1 MVQQVNTL
9 AIRPSAELRP
19 ENHTVEK
26 HPCKSSSDL
35 YTCDHTLLN
44 SGLEKWFRS

>member
-9 AIRPSAELRP
+9 AISAELRP

-35 YTCDHTLLN
+35 YTCGHTHT
-44 SGLEKWFRS
+44 